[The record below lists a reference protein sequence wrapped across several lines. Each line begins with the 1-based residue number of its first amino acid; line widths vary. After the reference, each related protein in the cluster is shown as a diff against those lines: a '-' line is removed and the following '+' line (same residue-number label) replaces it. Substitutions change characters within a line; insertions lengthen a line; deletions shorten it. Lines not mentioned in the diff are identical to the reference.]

1 MNLVL
6 QVLEDVMLKKQQ
18 EESNNHKENQ
28 QHKNLPCMII
38 QFPVQHSCNKIG
50 ESHHEGKDMRGYQV
64 ECLPKT
70 WHSRGSG
77 GHVVEM
83 CFCVLVE
90 GRGEVCTQGANL
102 RWRALRSKTDVKPL
116 PQQCTK
122 RTNVANAKGD
132 GFVESVPYSY
142 VEHRHSQK
150 P

>member
-70 WHSRGSG
+70 WHSRGGG
-77 GHVVEM
+77 GHVVEL

-90 GRGEVCTQGANL
+90 GDEKCAHKEQIFAGAH
-102 RWRALRSKTDVKPL
+102 SV
-116 PQQCTK
+116 QK
-122 RTNVANAKGD
+122 RT
-132 GFVESVPYSY
+132 
-142 VEHRHSQK
+142 
-150 P
+150 